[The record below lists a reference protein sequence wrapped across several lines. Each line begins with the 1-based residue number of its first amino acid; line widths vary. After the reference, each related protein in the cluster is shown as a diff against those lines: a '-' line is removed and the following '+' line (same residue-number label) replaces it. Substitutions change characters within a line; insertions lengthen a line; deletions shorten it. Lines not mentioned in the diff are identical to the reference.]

1 MKTLKYIFSLCLLV
15 LLVNSC
21 DEDDSNTNF
30 VDSAVAP
37 TNVSA
42 LFEVTQDNT
51 GTVTITP
58 TAEGAIGFNIF
69 YGDDTTEPIDLSQ
82 GENTTHVYE
91 EGTYTVTV
99 VAFGPTGLET
109 EITQELV
116 VSFEPPTNL
125 LVTAENDAAV
135 SKQVNVNASADNAV
149 SFTVD
154 FGDGSELMMGNIG
167 ETVSYIYADPGIYT
181 ITVVAMGAAIET
193 TEFVFT
199 DFEVTAIVQPLESA
213 PTPPARDAQDVIS
226 IFTTAYTNIDN
237 PDYFPDWGQGGL
249 GSAWALFDLS
259 GDEMLQYINLSY
271 QGIDFGQEIDA
282 SQMEYLHLD
291 VWTADVITDLEVS
304 AIRTGPEENAVT
316 LPLGADQWTSIDIP
330 LSDYTDQGLTL
341 ADLIQLKFVAPNQ
354 WAAGTVFID
363 NIYFYKEASVPTS
376 IAGTWK
382 IAPEAGSLAVGPSA
396 GSSEWWSI
404 DEAGVTQRACFYDDT
419 YVFGSDGS
427 FSNVLGSDTWVE
439 AWQGVGADGCSTP
452 VAPHDGSNAAT
463 YVHDETAGT
472 VTLNGTGSYLGI
484 PKPYDG
490 GELSNP
496 ADAPASITYN
506 VTLTDINTM
515 IVGVDAGNGV
525 FWTYKL
531 IRDGAVASPLAGTWM
546 VAAEAGS
553 LAVGPTEGSSEWWA
567 IDDAGV
573 TQRACFFD
581 DTYVFGTDGSFT
593 NVLGT
598 DTWVEPWQ
606 GVAADSCSTPVAP
619 HDGSNPAT
627 FSYDASAGT
636 VTLNGTGSYLGI
648 PKPYNAGELGSPSDA
663 PESIT
668 YNVSFIDSNTVTISI
683 EAGSGVFW
691 MYKLVKI

>member
-21 DEDDSNTNF
+21 VEDESNTDFINT
-30 VDSAVAP
+30 AVAP
-37 TNVSA
+37 TNVLA

-69 YGDDTTEPIDLSQ
+69 YGDGTAEPIDISQ
-82 GENTTHVYE
+82 GENTTHIYE

-99 VAFGPTGLET
+99 VAVGPTGLET
-109 EITQELV
+109 EITQQLV
-116 VSFEPPTNL
+116 VTFDPPVNL
-125 LVTAENDAAV
+125 VVTAENDLGV
-135 SKQVNVNASADNAV
+135 SKQVNVTASADNAI
-149 SFTVD
+149 SYSVD
-154 FGDGSELMMGNIG
+154 FGDGSELMMSNIG
-167 ETVSYIYADPGIYT
+167 ETVSYIYANPGLYT

-193 TEFVFT
+193 TEFVIT
-199 DFEVTAIVQPLESA
+199 DFEVTAIVQPLDSA

-226 IFTTAYTNIDN
+226 IFSSAYTNVAN
-237 PDYFPDWGQGGL
+237 PDYFPDWGQGGQ

-259 GDEMLQYINLSY
+259 GDEILQYINLSY
-271 QGIDFGQEIDA
+271 QGVDFGEEIDA

-291 VWTADVITDLEVS
+291 VWTADVIEDLEVS
-304 AIRTGPEENAVT
+304 AIRTGPVENAVT
-316 LPLGADQWTSIDIP
+316 LPLTADQWTSIDIP
-330 LSDYTDQGLTL
+330 MSAYTDQGLTL

-376 IAGTWK
+376 VAGTWK
-382 IAPEAGSLAVGPSA
+382 VAPEAGSLAVGPSA
-396 GSSEWWSI
+396 GSSEWWAI
-404 DEAGVTQRACFYDDT
+404 DDAGVTQRACFYDDT

-427 FSNVLGSDTWVE
+427 FNNVLGVDTWIE
-439 AWQGVGADGCSTP
+439 GWQGSADSCGSP

-472 VTLNGTGSYLGI
+472 ITINGTGAYLGI
-484 PKPYDG
+484 PKPINT

-496 ADAPASITYN
+496 ADAPASITYTI
-506 VTLTDINTM
+506 TLADINTM
-515 IVGVDAGNGV
+515 IVGIEAGSGT

-531 IRDGAVASPLAGTWM
+531 IRDGAVASPMAGTWT
-546 VAAEAGS
+546 VAPEAGS
-553 LAVGPTEGSSEWWA
+553 LAVGPTEGSSEWWS

-573 TQRACFFD
+573 TQRACFYD
-581 DTYVFGTDGSFT
+581 DTFVFGTDGTFS
-593 NVLGT
+593 NVQGA
-598 DTWVEPWQ
+598 DTWVEAWQ
-606 GVAADSCSTPVAP
+606 GVGADSCSTPVAP
-619 HDGSNPAT
+619 HDGSNAAT
-627 FSYDASAGT
+627 YSYDASAGT

-648 PKPYNAGELGSPSDA
+648 PKPINTGELSSPADA
-663 PESIT
+663 PASIT
-668 YNVSFIDSNTVTISI
+668 YNVDFIDSNTVTISI
-683 EAGSGVFW
+683 EAGPGVFW